1 MCATFPSDLPSGEDR
16 VSNVL
21 KWVLLVVAVITFIV
35 FFWATTVTY
44 ERAPPQPERFTDP
57 AGAAVMTGADVF
69 AGKAG
74 FQKADLMDYGSL
86 YGMGSYFGHDYTAF
100 ALKRLASLT
109 KDNVAQAE
117 FSKNFDALAPEQR
130 ATIRNAMRRQL
141 QGIDLTRREVALTAE
156 LAAAIAT
163 LRSEIAKILPLL
175 TSRPGGRLPIA

>member
-86 YGMGSYFGHDYTAF
+86 YGMGSYFGQDYTA
-100 ALKRLASLT
+100 AYLVRLATLT
-109 KDNVAQAE
+109 EGNIAKAHGVKDLSELSA
-117 FSKNFDALAPEQR
+117 EQR
-130 ATIRNAMRRQL
+130 AAARAAMQTER
-141 QGIDLTRREVALTAE
+141 
-156 LAAAIAT
+156 
-163 LRSEIAKILPLL
+163 
-175 TSRPGGRLPIA
+175 